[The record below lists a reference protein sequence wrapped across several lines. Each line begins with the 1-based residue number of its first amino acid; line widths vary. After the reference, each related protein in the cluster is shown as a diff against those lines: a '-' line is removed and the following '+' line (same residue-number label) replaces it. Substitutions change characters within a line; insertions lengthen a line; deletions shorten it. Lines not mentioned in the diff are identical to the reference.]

1 MNDEVPVNQQPENVA
16 STNSTP
22 DAVVNTVEPLVPA
35 GAQLAALR
43 EARGWTTLQ
52 IASQL
57 NLANRQI
64 QALEADN
71 YAALPGMVIV
81 RGFIRAYA
89 KVLQADPAPILAAIV
104 DDTSTPAVLL
114 PERNTLSAS
123 FSEAKLSPSG
133 PRGFSFKLM
142 VGVAVLALIGV
153 AIFAGQHLGLI
164 PSSMSP
170 QTSHVEKV
178 LPIES
183 GEIIEVPPAQSEVIE
198 GSVAPSTNES
208 NATSAAAPTAPVA
221 ESKVTVP
228 ESKPAALVSAP
239 APAPAP
245 APVTASKPS
254 VAAPAVQSVAA
265 TMNTTAVT
273 APVVAAVPVN
283 SKDALAIK
291 VREDSWV
298 EIKRADNSVLL
309 SRLLKAGTSEV
320 VAVTEPVNMV
330 IGNAAGV
337 DVTLRG
343 KSVDVVTGN
352 TSNVARLNLK

>member
-1 MNDEVPVNQQPENVA
+1 MNDETRVNEQPENGA
-16 STNSTP
+16 STNSNP
-22 DAVVNTVEPLVPA
+22 ELLVNTVAPIVPA

-89 KVLQADPAPILAAIV
+89 KVLQADPAPILAGIV
-104 DDTSTPAVLL
+104 DDTSAPAVLL

-133 PRGFSFKLM
+133 PRGLSFKVMLA
-142 VGVAVLALIGV
+142 VVVLAVIGVAV
-153 AIFAGQHLGLI
+153 FAGQHLGVI
-164 PSSMSP
+164 PTSS
-170 QTSHVEKV
+170 QTSKAEEK
-178 LPIES
+178 LAPIET
-183 GEIIEVPPAQSEVIE
+183 GEIVEVPPAQAEVIE
-198 GSVAPSTNES
+198 ATVAPSTNE
-208 NATSAAAPTAPVA
+208 ASAAAVAAKPPTIAPVVA
-221 ESKVTVP
+221 ESKVAVP
-228 ESKPAALVSAP
+228 ESKPVVVVT
-239 APAPAP
+239 PAP
-245 APVTASKPS
+245 APVAASKPA
-254 VAAPAVQSVAA
+254 VAAPAVQSAAVAVS
-265 TMNTTAVT
+265 TT
-273 APVVAAVPVN
+273 PVVAAVPVN

-320 VAVTEPVNMV
+320 VAVTEPVTMV

>member
-1 MNDEVPVNQQPENVA
+1 MNDEVSVNQQAENVA
-16 STNSTP
+16 PVDSNESASP
-22 DAVVNTVEPLVPA
+22 VVEPVVPA

-43 EARGWTTLQ
+43 EARGWTTAQ

-89 KVLQADPAPILAAIV
+89 KVLQVDPAPILAAIV
-104 DDTSTPAVLL
+104 DDTAVPVVQLA
-114 PERNTLSAS
+114 ERNTLSAS

-133 PRGFSFKLM
+133 SRSFSFKAMLA
-142 VGVAVLALIGV
+142 VAVLAVIGV
-153 AIFAGQHLGLI
+153 AVFVAQHSGVI
-164 PSSMSP
+164 PTSL
-170 QTSHVEKV
+170 QTSKVEEK
-178 LPIES
+178 LAPIEP
-183 GEIIEVPPAQSEVIE
+183 GEIVEVPPAQAEVIE
-198 GSVAPSTNES
+198 TTVAPGANEASVA
-208 NATSAAAPTAPVA
+208 SAAAKPSMAAPVVSAA
-221 ESKVTVP
+221 ETKPVVV
-228 ESKPAALVSAP
+228 ESKP
-239 APAPAP
+239 
-245 APVTASKPS
+245 
-254 VAAPAVQSVAA
+254 
-265 TMNTTAVT
+265 AVT
-273 APVVAAVPVN
+273 APVVQTPAPVAVPKPVAIAPTVSSAPVQDAVVPVN

-298 EIKRADNSVLL
+298 EIKRADNSVLV
-309 SRLLKAGTSEV
+309 SRLLKAGTLEV
-320 VAVTEPVNMV
+320 VAVTEPVSMV

-352 TSNVARLNLK
+352 ASNVARLNLK

>member
-1 MNDEVPVNQQPENVA
+1 MSDDVPVNETTDSASPEQIPERA
-16 STNSTP
+16 IDTI
-22 DAVVNTVEPLVPA
+22 VPQVSA

-43 EARGWTTLQ
+43 EARGWTTAQ

-64 QALEADN
+64 QALESDN

-89 KVLQADPAPILAAIV
+89 KVLQTDPAPILAAIV
-104 DDTSTPAVLL
+104 DDTVAPTVLP
-114 PERNTLSAS
+114 PERNALSAS

-133 PRGFSFKLM
+133 SRGFSFKLM
-142 VGVAVLALIGV
+142 VGVAVLVVIGV
-153 AIFAGQHLGLI
+153 AVFAGQHLGVI
-164 PSSMSP
+164 PSSSL
-170 QTSHVEKV
+170 QTSKVEEK
-178 LPIES
+178 LAPIET
-183 GEIIEVPPAQSEVIE
+183 GEIVEVTPEQAEIIETTI
-198 GSVAPSTNES
+198 APKTNES
-208 NATSAAAPTAPVA
+208 SGANVTSTAAPIAPV
-221 ESKVTVP
+221 V
-228 ESKPAALVSAP
+228 ESKPAVVESKPVVIAP
-239 APAPAP
+239 VLP
-245 APVTASKPS
+245 APVASPKP
-254 VAAPAVQSVAA
+254 VGTAPAVSPAPV
-265 TMNTTAVT
+265 
-273 APVVAAVPVN
+273 PVVAVSVN
-283 SKDALAIK
+283 NKDALAIK

-298 EIKRADNSVLL
+298 EIKRADNSVLV

-320 VAVTEPVNMV
+320 VAVTEPVSMV

>member
-1 MNDEVPVNQQPENVA
+1 MNDKVPVNQQPENVA
-16 STNSTP
+16 STNSNP
-22 DAVVNTVEPLVPA
+22 EPVVNTVEPIVPA

-104 DDTSTPAVLL
+104 DDTSAPAVLL

-183 GEIIEVPPAQSEVIE
+183 GEIVEVPPAQSEVIE
-198 GSVAPSTNES
+198 GTATPSTNES
-208 NATSAAAPTAPVA
+208 NATSVAAPTAPVA
-221 ESKVTVP
+221 ESKVTAP
-228 ESKPAALVSAP
+228 ESKPAAVVS
-239 APAPAP
+239 APAP
-245 APVTASKPS
+245 APVTAPKPS
-254 VAAPAVQSVAA
+254 VAAPAVQSAAVAVSA
-265 TMNTTAVT
+265 APVA
-273 APVVAAVPVN
+273 APVVTAVPVN

-343 KSVDVVTGN
+343 KFVDVVTGN

>member
-1 MNDEVPVNQQPENVA
+1 MNDEARVNEQPENLVSTDSNSEPVA
-16 STNSTP
+16 
-22 DAVVNTVEPLVPA
+22 NTVEPIVSA
-35 GAQLAALR
+35 GAQLAVLR

-104 DDTSTPAVLL
+104 DDTVAPAVLL

-133 PRGFSFKLM
+133 PRGLSFKVMLA
-142 VGVAVLALIGV
+142 VAVLAVIGV
-153 AIFAGQHLGLI
+153 AVFAGQHLGLI
-164 PSSMSP
+164 PTSS
-170 QTSHVEKV
+170 QTSKAEEK
-178 LPIES
+178 LAPIET
-183 GEIIEVPPAQSEVIE
+183 GEIVEVPPAQAEVIE
-198 GSVAPSTNES
+198 TTAAPAPSTNES
-208 NATSAAAPTAPVA
+208 SVANVTSVAAKPSTIAPVVA
-221 ESKVTVP
+221 ESKVTAP
-228 ESKPAALVSAP
+228 ESKSAAVTPAAVVASKPAAA
-239 APAPAP
+239 
-245 APVTASKPS
+245 APV
-254 VAAPAVQSVAA
+254 VQSAAVATNTTPVAA
-265 TMNTTAVT
+265 T
-273 APVVAAVPVN
+273 VPVN

-320 VAVTEPVNMV
+320 VAVTEPVSMV

>member
-1 MNDEVPVNQQPENVA
+1 MNDEARVNEQPENGA
-16 STNSTP
+16 STNSNP
-22 DAVVNTVEPLVPA
+22 ELLVNTVAPIVPA

-104 DDTSTPAVLL
+104 DDTSTPTVLL

-133 PRGFSFKLM
+133 PRGFSFKVM
-142 VGVAVLALIGV
+142 VGAAVLAVIGAAV
-153 AIFAGQHLGLI
+153 FAGQHLGLI
-164 PSSMSP
+164 PSS
-170 QTSHVEKV
+170 TSSQSSKVEEK
-178 LPIES
+178 LAPIET
-183 GEIIEVPPAQSEVIE
+183 GEIVEVPPVQAEVVE
-198 GSVAPSTNES
+198 TTVAPSANETTV
-208 NATSAAAPTAPVA
+208 TSVAAKPSTIVPVV
-221 ESKVTVP
+221 EPKVTGP
-228 ESKPAALVSAP
+228 ESKPVAVT
-239 APAPAP
+239 P
-245 APVTASKPS
+245 APVKASKP
-254 VAAPAVQSVAA
+254 VADPPAVQSSAA
-265 TMNTTAVT
+265 TVSTIPVTVPFAV
-273 APVVAAVPVN
+273 AVPVN

-320 VAVTEPVNMV
+320 VAVTEPVTMV

-343 KSVDVVTGN
+343 KFVDVVTGN

>member
-1 MNDEVPVNQQPENVA
+1 MNDEVAVNQQPENVA
-16 STNSTP
+16 STNSNPET
-22 DAVVNTVEPLVPA
+22 VVNIVEAIVPA

-104 DDTSTPAVLL
+104 NDTSAPAVLL

-153 AIFAGQHLGLI
+153 AVFAGQHLGLI
-164 PSSMSP
+164 PSSTSP
-170 QTSHVEKV
+170 QTSQVEKI

-183 GEIIEVPPAQSEVIE
+183 GEIVEVPPAQSEVIE
-198 GSVAPSTNES
+198 ATVAPSTNEAT
-208 NATSAAAPTAPVA
+208 ATSVAAPTAPAVPVA
-221 ESKVTVP
+221 ESKVTAP
-228 ESKPAALVSAP
+228 ESKPAAVVP
-239 APAPAP
+239 ASAP

-254 VAAPAVQSVAA
+254 AAAPVVQSVVVAA
-265 TMNTTAVT
+265 SATPVS

>member
-16 STNSTP
+16 STNSNP
-22 DAVVNTVEPLVPA
+22 EAVVNTVEQIVPA

-64 QALEADN
+64 QALETDN

-104 DDTSTPAVLL
+104 DDTSAPAVLL

-183 GEIIEVPPAQSEVIE
+183 GEIVEVPPAQSEVIE

-208 NATSAAAPTAPVA
+208 NATSVAAPTAPVA

-228 ESKPAALVSAP
+228 ESKPAALVS
-239 APAPAP
+239 APAP

-283 SKDALAIK
+283 SKDTLAIK

>member
-1 MNDEVPVNQQPENVA
+1 MNDEARVNEQPESVA
-16 STNSTP
+16 STNSNP
-22 DAVVNTVEPLVPA
+22 EPVVNVAEPIVPA

-104 DDTSTPAVLL
+104 DDTAAPAVLL

-123 FSEAKLSPSG
+123 FSESKLSPSG
-133 PRGFSFKLM
+133 PRGYSFKAMLA
-142 VGVAVLALIGV
+142 VAVLVVMGAAV
-153 AIFAGQHLGLI
+153 FAVQHLGLI
-164 PSSMSP
+164 PSSMSQSP
-170 QTSHVEKV
+170 KVEER
-178 LPIES
+178 LAPIET
-183 GEIIEVPPAQSEVIE
+183 GEIVEVPPAQAEAIETTVPPLTNVTSEAVKP
-198 GSVAPSTNES
+198 STVAPLVSTAES
-208 NATSAAAPTAPVA
+208 NATAPEA
-221 ESKVTVP
+221 
-228 ESKPAALVSAP
+228 KPAVVIS
-239 APAPAP
+239 
-245 APVTASKPS
+245 APVTASKPAAATS
-254 VAAPAVQSVAA
+254 VVPSVAA
-265 TMNTTAVT
+265 TVST
-273 APVVAAVPVN
+273 APVAAVPVN
-283 SKDALAIK
+283 SKDALSIK

-320 VAVTEPVNMV
+320 VAVTEPVSMV

-343 KSVDVVTGN
+343 KSVDVVAGN
-352 TSNVARLNLK
+352 SSNVARLNLK